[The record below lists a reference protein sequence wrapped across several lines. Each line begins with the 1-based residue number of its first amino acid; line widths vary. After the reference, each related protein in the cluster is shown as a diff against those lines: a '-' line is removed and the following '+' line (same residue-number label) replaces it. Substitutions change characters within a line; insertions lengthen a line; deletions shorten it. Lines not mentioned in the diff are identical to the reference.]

1 MKSAKRKMNRT
12 MINRLTFFVLF
23 FISSIL
29 DAQSNKRALVITIGD
44 YPINFSKNQIWPDLS
59 SDNDRQLVLKQ
70 LRIQEFPAEN
80 IVSLSEKDATANN
93 IRSAFKSL
101 IENSN
106 LGDLVYVHYSGHGQ

>member
-44 YPINFSKNQIWPDLS
+44 YPINFSKNQISFEYHQDL
-59 SDNDRQLVLKQ
+59 DTQIL
-70 LRIQEFPAEN
+70 EN
-80 IVSLSEKDATANN
+80 VNMSATSLS
-93 IRSAFKSL
+93 
-101 IENSN
+101 
-106 LGDLVYVHYSGHGQ
+106 DLRERCMRVPMDLKLDS